1 MDFTVDDT
9 TTELTGLVRDMG
21 EQLVTDE
28 SLRELDSRFGPG
40 SESGGTN
47 RENARFHAR
56 FWDELV
62 RAGVPV
68 ALAPERLG
76 GAGLGVVGEALVM
89 RELGRVLAP
98 VPLSPAIRA
107 SHLLA
112 ATGLDNRAAAV
123 AEGREIAAV
132 ADGNLRPSAEVDWAP
147 VADVIVSP
155 APSKEHSFLWVCD
168 VATARA
174 ADTVRIERTVPVD
187 FSCAGLV
194 AGAPMYWPLAD
205 RKPGAT
211 DTRYKFSE
219 GNYIPPVPA
228 EVIGLDALRRRVHL
242 AAHQWGVIEAALE
255 RTAAYATTRH
265 QFGRPIGSFQAVS
278 ARLADGMIDVDAVRL
293 STLRAAY
300 ELDAC
305 SATSDAGNP
314 GQSDGSPVE
323 ITATARSAV
332 ASAHFWA
339 CDAGHRLAHSAVH
352 IHGGVGLDRSEP
364 AHRYFLAAK
373 ANEFRLGGAT
383 RQLLDLGA
391 VLATEGDPWEYSA

>member
-1 MDFTVDDT
+1 MDFSVDDT
-9 TTELTGLVRDMG
+9 TAELAGLVREIG

-28 SLRELDSRFGPG
+28 SLRELDARFGPG
-40 SESGGTN
+40 TESGGAD
-47 RENARFHAR
+47 RETARFHAR

-62 RAGVPV
+62 RAGVPT
-68 ALAPERLG
+68 ALAPEPLG
-76 GAGLGVVGEALVM
+76 GAGLGVVGEALVL

-98 VPLSPAIRA
+98 VPLSPGIRA
-107 SHLLA
+107 AHLLTA
-112 ATGLDNRAAAV
+112 AGLTDRAVAV
-123 AEGREIAAV
+123 AEGAEIAA
-132 ADGNLRPSAEVDWAP
+132 AGDGNLRPSAEVDWAP
-147 VADVIVSP
+147 IADVIVSP

-211 DTRYKFSE
+211 ESHYKFSE
-219 GNYIPPVPA
+219 GNDIPPVPA

-242 AAHQWGVIEAALE
+242 AAYQWGVLEAALE

-265 QFGRPIGSFQAVS
+265 QFGRPIGSFQAVA

-305 SATSDAGNP
+305 SGHP
-314 GQSDGSPVE
+314 GP
-323 ITATARSAV
+323 AARDAV

-373 ANEFRLGGAT
+373 AGEFRLGGAT
-383 RQLLDLGA
+383 RQLLDLGD

>member
-1 MDFTVDDT
+1 MDFSVDDT
-9 TTELTGLVRDMG
+9 TAELAGLVREIG
-21 EQLVTDE
+21 ERLVTDE
-28 SLRELDSRFGPG
+28 SLRELDARFGPG
-40 SESGGTN
+40 TEFGGTD
-47 RENARFHAR
+47 RETARFHAR

-62 RAGVPV
+62 RAGVPA

-76 GAGLGVVGEALVM
+76 GAGLGVEGEALVL

-112 ATGLDNRAAAV
+112 ATGLTDLAAAV

-132 ADGNLRPSAEVDWAP
+132 ADGSSPEVDWAP
-147 VADVIVSP
+147 VADLVLR
-155 APSKEHSFLWVCD
+155 ADGDGLR
-168 VATARA
+168 VADLGSIR
-174 ADTVRIERTVPVD
+174 VERTVPVD
-187 FSCAGLV
+187 FSCAGVVTGDFGDPAPLPE
-194 AGAPMYWPLAD
+194 GAA
-205 RKPGAT
+205 A
-211 DTRYKFSE
+211 F
-219 GNYIPPVPA
+219 
-228 EVIGLDALRRRVHL
+228 DALRRRVHL
-242 AAHQWGVIEAALE
+242 AAYQWGVLEAALE

-265 QFGRPIGSFQAVS
+265 QFGRPIGSFQAVA

-305 SATSDAGNP
+305 SDHP
-314 GQSDGSPVE
+314 GP
-323 ITATARSAV
+323 AARDAV

-373 ANEFRLGGAT
+373 AAEFRLGGAT
-383 RQLLDLGA
+383 RQLLDLGD
-391 VLATEGDPWEYSA
+391 VLTTEGDPWEYSA

>member
-1 MDFTVDDT
+1 MDFAIDDT
-9 TTELTGLVRDMG
+9 TAELTGLVRDMG

-28 SLRELDSRFGPG
+28 SLRELDARFGPG
-40 SESGGTN
+40 TETGGN
-47 RENARFHAR
+47 DRETARFHAR

-62 RAGVPV
+62 RAGVPA
-68 ALAPERLG
+68 ALAPDSAG

-107 SHLLA
+107 AHLLSSA
-112 ATGLDNRAAAV
+112 GQSDRAAAV

-132 ADGNLRPSAEVDWAP
+132 GDGSAPEVDWAP
-147 VADVIVSP
+147 VADL
-155 APSKEHSFLWVCD
+155 FLRVGGNRAGD
-168 VATARA
+168 LYDDDNATLSLTERGA
-174 ADTVRIERTVPVD
+174 ATVDRTIPVD
-187 FSCAGLV
+187 FSCAGLISTASGLTADLEASEPLP
-194 AGAPMYWPLAD
+194 AGA
-205 RKPGAT
+205 
-211 DTRYKFSE
+211 
-219 GNYIPPVPA
+219 A
-228 EVIGLDALRRRVHL
+228 EFDALRRRVHL
-242 AAHQWGVIEAALE
+242 AAHQWGVVEAALE
-255 RTAAYATTRH
+255 RTAEYATNRH
-265 QFGRPIGSFQAVS
+265 QFGRPIGSFQAVA

-305 SATSDAGNP
+305 SGQP
-314 GQSDGSPVE
+314 GP
-323 ITATARSAV
+323 AARSAV

-383 RQLLDLGA
+383 RQLLDLGEI
-391 VLATEGDPWEYSA
+391 LATEGDPWEF

>member
-1 MDFTVDDT
+1 MDFSVDDT
-9 TTELTGLVRDMG
+9 ITELTGLVREMG
-21 EQLVTDE
+21 EKLVTDE
-28 SLRELDSRFGPG
+28 SLRELDARFGPG
-40 SESGGTN
+40 TESGGTD
-47 RENARFHAR
+47 RDTARFHAPL
-56 FWDELV
+56 WDALV
-62 RAGVPV
+62 EAGVPA
-68 ALAPERLG
+68 ALAPGSCG

-112 ATGLDNRAAAV
+112 AAGLTDRATDV

-132 ADGNLRPSAEVDWAP
+132 GDGPIAPAMEVDWAP
-147 VADVIVSP
+147 VADLIV
-155 APSKEHSFLWVCD
+155 APLPMPDLPMLWFSD
-168 VATARA
+168 VARAREE
-174 ADTVRIERTVPVD
+174 DTVAIERTVPVD
-187 FSCAGLV
+187 FSCAGMVSGL
-194 AGAPMYWPLAD
+194 PTYMPLAD
-205 RKPGAT
+205 RPAD
-211 DTRYKFSE
+211 DTPRPTEHSA
-219 GNYIPPVPA
+219 GNSVIPA
-228 EVIGLDALRRRVHL
+228 HASALEFDALRRRVHL
-242 AAHQWGVIEAALE
+242 AAHQWGVVEAALE
-255 RTAAYATTRH
+255 RTATYATTRH
-265 QFGRPIGSFQAVS
+265 QFGRPIGSFQAVA

-305 SATSDAGNP
+305 SASAENGESGP
-314 GQSDGSPVE
+314 SE
-323 ITATARSAV
+323 ITATARDSV

-383 RQLLDLGA
+383 RQLLDLGD
-391 VLATEGDPWEYSA
+391 VLASEGDPWEYSA

>member
-1 MDFTVDDT
+1 M
-9 TTELTGLVRDMG
+9 
-21 EQLVTDE
+21 
-28 SLRELDSRFGPG
+28 
-40 SESGGTN
+40 
-47 RENARFHAR
+47 
-56 FWDELV
+56 
-62 RAGVPV
+62 
-68 ALAPERLG
+68 
-76 GAGLGVVGEALVM
+76 
-89 RELGRVLAP
+89 
-98 VPLSPAIRA
+98 
-107 SHLLA
+107 
-112 ATGLDNRAAAV
+112 
-123 AEGREIAAV
+123 
-132 ADGNLRPSAEVDWAP
+132 
-147 VADVIVSP
+147 IVSP

-194 AGAPMYWPLAD
+194 AGAPTYWPLAD
-205 RKPGAT
+205 REPGAT
-211 DTRYKFSE
+211 DTRYTFSE
-219 GNYIPPVPA
+219 GNDIPPVPA

-242 AAHQWGVIEAALE
+242 AAHQWGVIETALE

-265 QFGRPIGSFQAVS
+265 QFGRPIGSFQAVA

-305 SATSDAGNP
+305 SGQP
-314 GQSDGSPVE
+314 GP
-323 ITATARSAV
+323 TARSAV

-383 RQLLDLGA
+383 RQLLDLGD

>member
-1 MDFTVDDT
+1 MDFSVDET
-9 TTELTGLVRDMG
+9 LSELTGLVRDMG

-28 SLRELDSRFGPG
+28 SLRELDARFGPG
-40 SESGGTN
+40 TESGGTDRN
-47 RENARFHAR
+47 SARFHAR

-62 RAGVPV
+62 RAGVPA

-107 SHLLA
+107 AHLLDA
-112 ATGLDNRAAAV
+112 LGGCDPDLADGVATGRI
-123 AEGREIAAV
+123 IAAV
-132 ADGNLRPSAEVDWAP
+132 ADGDALEVDWAP
-147 VADVIVSP
+147 IAYLYLRPSADGLYMPNAFEV
-155 APSKEHSFLWVCD
+155 
-168 VATARA
+168 
-174 ADTVRIERTVPVD
+174 ERTVPVD
-187 FSCAGLV
+187 FSCAGIVTSAVDATARL
-194 AGAPMYWPLAD
+194 ATGAAEF
-205 RKPGAT
+205 
-211 DTRYKFSE
+211 DT
-219 GNYIPPVPA
+219 
-228 EVIGLDALRRRVHL
+228 LRRRVHL
-242 AAHQWGVIEAALE
+242 AAHQWGVVEAALE
-255 RTAAYATTRH
+255 RTAAYATNRH
-265 QFGRPIGSFQAVS
+265 QFGRPIGSFQAVA

-305 SATSDAGNP
+305 SAEAAARQTVAL
-314 GQSDGSPVE
+314 E
-323 ITATARSAV
+323 ISAAARSAV

-383 RQLLDLGA
+383 RQLLDLGE

>member
-28 SLRELDSRFGPG
+28 SLRELDARFGPG
-40 SESGGTN
+40 SESGGTS

-62 RAGVPV
+62 RAGVPA
-68 ALAPERLG
+68 ALVPERLG

-112 ATGLDNRAAAV
+112 ATGLDDRAAAV

-132 ADGNLRPSAEVDWAP
+132 ADGAAAEVDWAP
-147 VADVIVSP
+147 VADLILHASTDG
-155 APSKEHSFLWVCD
+155 LR
-168 VATARA
+168 VAEASSV
-174 ADTVRIERTVPVD
+174 TVERTIPVD
-187 FSCAGLV
+187 FSSAGRVTGDLGS
-194 AGAPMYWPLAD
+194 AKMLPSG
-205 RKPGAT
+205 T
-211 DTRYKFSE
+211 
-219 GNYIPPVPA
+219 A
-228 EVIGLDALRRRVHL
+228 EYDALRRRVHL

-332 ASAHFWA
+332 ATAHFWA

-373 ANEFRLGGAT
+373 AGEFRLGGAT
-383 RQLLDLGA
+383 RQLLDLGD